1 MGNPVLRSGFGTQ
14 GDYLEE
20 MRSEGSGELSVHAF
34 TFGIK
39 KCRER
44 ESERN
49 LSHYNITS
57 SVSCL
62 VGAGLSQ
69 TELAYLIRKENTGD
83 CIFQIA
89 NHKRQ
94 RANLGNP
101 TQLQK

>member
-34 TFGIK
+34 TFGTK
-39 KCRER
+39 KMQRV
-44 ESERN
+44 SERN
-49 LSHYNITS
+49 LSNYNITS
-57 SVSCL
+57 SASCL

>member
-1 MGNPVLRSGFGTQ
+1 MPRIYIR
-14 GDYLEE
+14 D
-20 MRSEGSGELSVHAF
+20 
-34 TFGIK
+34 K
-39 KCRER
+39 KNAER
-44 ESERN
+44 ESVCERN

-62 VGAGLSQ
+62 VGAGSSQ

-83 CIFQIA
+83 CIFHIA

>member
-1 MGNPVLRSGFGTQ
+1 
-14 GDYLEE
+14 
-20 MRSEGSGELSVHAF
+20 
-34 TFGIK
+34 
-39 KCRER
+39 
-44 ESERN
+44 
-49 LSHYNITS
+49 
-57 SVSCL
+57 L